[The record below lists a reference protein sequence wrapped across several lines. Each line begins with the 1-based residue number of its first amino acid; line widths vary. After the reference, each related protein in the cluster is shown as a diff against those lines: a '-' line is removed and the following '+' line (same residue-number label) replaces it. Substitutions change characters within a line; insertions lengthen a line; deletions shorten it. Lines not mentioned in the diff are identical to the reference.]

1 MFGGFLP
8 FCALKHQISNFLL
21 RWSLLIFAT
30 VLHFIVT
37 FSVVFVYFIIIADNV
52 TDQSRQNSHTP
63 LFMWTRT
70 QPEIE
75 SLGSKTKS
83 ITTNMKLVTWVLGFV
98 NHDRLKESL
107 LCWTLLVV
115 HPSFYDFS
123 KHFSDEFM
131 VSIIILKSYWID
143 HIMFILYITAPI
155 KVKKSIKQA
164 LMGWVI
170 LWSEECA
177 VCSVSHSDSHL

>member
-52 TDQSRQNSHTP
+52 TDQSRQNSHMP

-83 ITTNMKLVTWVLGFV
+83 MTTNMKLVTWVLGFV

-164 LMGWVI
+164 LI
-170 LWSEECA
+170 
-177 VCSVSHSDSHL
+177 